1 MNQATNERLLGIMTV
16 LMAAIL
22 WGTTGTAATFAPEVS
37 AVAIGAVAMGG
48 GGLMQALLAARR
60 IQRHVH
66 LLREQ
71 WRWLVLGAVAVAIY
85 PLAFY
90 ASMRLAGVT
99 IGTVVSIGSAPLL
112 AALIENRLDGL
123 RLTARW
129 MTGAVLGLAGM
140 LLLCLAEGGEHASAQ
155 TASGVIP
162 GVLLGLLAGISY
174 ALYSWTARRLMQQG
188 IAPRAAMGATF
199 GIGGLI
205 LLPVLMMTGAPLL
218 ASWSNASVGIYMAF
232 VPMLLGYLCFGYGL
246 ARIAASTA
254 TTITLFEP
262 VVAAGLAVVI
272 VGERLPAIGWT
283 GIVLILACLVCISAP
298 VKAKKPQ
305 DSHLAAQVTGAPG
318 AINDGM

>member
-1 MNQATNERLLGIMTV
+1 MNQAANERLLGIMTV

-60 IQRHVH
+60 IQRHAQ
-66 LLREQ
+66 LLRAQ
-71 WRWLVLGAVAVAIY
+71 WRWLALGAVAVAIY

-129 MTGAVLGLAGM
+129 MSGAVLGLAGM
-140 LLLCLAEGGEHASAQ
+140 LLLCLAEGNGHASAE

-162 GVLLGLLAGISY
+162 GVLLGLLAGVSY

-199 GIGGLI
+199 GIGGLM

-218 ASWSNASVGIYMAF
+218 ASWSNASVGIYMAV

-272 VGERLPAIGWT
+272 VGERLPAIGWA

-298 VKAKKPQ
+298 VKAKMSK
-305 DSHLAAQVTGAPG
+305 AEA
-318 AINDGM
+318 